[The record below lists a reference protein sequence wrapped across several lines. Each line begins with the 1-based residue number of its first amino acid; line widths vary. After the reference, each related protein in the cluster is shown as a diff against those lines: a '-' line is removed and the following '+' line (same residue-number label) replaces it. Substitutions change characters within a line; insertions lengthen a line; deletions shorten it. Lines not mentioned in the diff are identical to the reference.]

1 MLFKNSSLVFQISKF
16 LLIVL
21 FTYAASVKL
30 FDLEQ
35 FAGQLRQIALLKNF
49 AGFISVALPLVEFIT
64 ALCLVFNR
72 TLMIGLASAAFLM
85 TEFTIYVGAMLVFS
99 SNLPCSC
106 GGVIEQMTWKE
117 HFVFNLFFMVLSWN
131 ALVNYYKYSTQ
142 LISTNTKEVS

>member
-30 FDLEQ
+30 FDHAH
-35 FAGQLRQIALLKNF
+35 FAAQLSQIAFLKNF
-49 AGFISVALPLVEFIT
+49 AGFLSVCLPVIEIIT
-64 ALCLVFNR
+64 AFCLVFDR
-72 TLMIGLASAAFLM
+72 TLLNGLVLAVLFM
-85 TEFTIYVGAMLVFS
+85 TGFTIYIAAMLVFS

-106 GGVIEQMTWKE
+106 GGVIAQMNWKE
-117 HFVFNLFFMVLSWN
+117 HLAFNIFFMLLSWN
-131 ALVNYYKYSTQ
+131 TLINYNKYSNQ